1 MRARTPRAIR
11 RRGPVA
17 PRIPPNL
24 SRHTQT
30 RPTDISTDPTPYP
43 PLVETRPRG
52 GPKWGVRGG
61 PKMGVPGGPPRE
73 KKFQIVP
80 TGRVIKYPKKCALFC
95 PPRCAAPP
103 GGPPDGGSQGGSQY
117 YKIIPFWPENGQIW
131 ARAPGGEISPPGAPR
146 GPPGRGAPAGP
157 PRPPGGAPRGGPP
170 GGSRRGSKMGSQKGV
185 PKGGPK
191 WGPDRAQLGP
201 NGDRHRSC
209 PQTGDG
215 LSSVAKW
222 PVKRPER

>member
-30 RPTDISTDPTPYP
+30 RPSDISTDPTPYP
-43 PLVETRPRG
+43 PLVETRPGG

-61 PKMGVPGGPPRE
+61 PKMGVPGGPPGG

-103 GGPPDGGSQGGSQY
+103 GGRPNGGPQGGLSNTNKY
-117 YKIIPFWPENGQIW
+117 GFGPETAKFGPV
-131 ARAPGGEISPPGAPR
+131 RPGAKFRPPGRPGAPR
-146 GPPGRGAPAGP
+146 GGGAPRAP
-157 PRPPGGAPRGGPP
+157 APPGGPPRGGPP
-170 GGSRRGSKMGSQKGV
+170 GGVPEGGPEGV

-191 WGPDRAQLGP
+191 WG
-201 NGDRHRSC
+201 
-209 PQTGDG
+209 TG
-215 LSSVAKW
+215 
-222 PVKRPER
+222 

>member
-43 PLVETRPRG
+43 PLVETCPGGAQNGGSGG
-52 GPKWGVRGG
+52 GPKWGSRGG
-61 PKMGVPGGPPRE
+61 PPGG

-95 PPRCAAPP
+95 PPGVPGPRGPKSAPRAGPPKRGVLISKYSNIGPKKGPFWGSRGAPAGGSRGAPGRPPGAPGPGPPPGAPGPRAAPP
-103 GGPPDGGSQGGSQY
+103 GGVPAGGPGRPPDGVPGPVPDDP
-117 YKIIPFWPENGQIW
+117 IIT
-131 ARAPGGEISPPGAPR
+131 
-146 GPPGRGAPAGP
+146 
-157 PRPPGGAPRGGPP
+157 
-170 GGSRRGSKMGSQKGV
+170 V
-185 PKGGPK
+185 P
-191 WGPDRAQLGP
+191 
-201 NGDRHRSC
+201 
-209 PQTGDG
+209 TGDALRYALAQCIG
-215 LSSVAKW
+215 HVPQA
-222 PVKRPER
+222 

>member
-80 TGRVIKYPKKCALFC
+80 TGRVIKYPKKCALF
-95 PPRCAAPP
+95 APP
-103 GGPPDGGSQGGSQY
+103 ARGGPRGG
-117 YKIIPFWPENGQIW
+117 
-131 ARAPGGEISPPGAPR
+131 PR
-146 GPPGRGAPAGP
+146 GPPGRAPGP
-157 PRPPGGAPRGGPP
+157 PGTPPPGRGVPRGPPGEPSRAPRGWGGARKCPRPSSQPP
-170 GGSRRGSKMGSQKGV
+170 GEVQMRAAALRLRADRPSPGPGESAGLDGTPWGEGRAARVDAGPRRPEKFSEVPGSRR
-185 PKGGPK
+185 
-191 WGPDRAQLGP
+191 
-201 NGDRHRSC
+201 
-209 PQTGDG
+209 
-215 LSSVAKW
+215 
-222 PVKRPER
+222 

>member
-17 PRIPPNL
+17 PRIPPNR

-30 RPTDISTDPTPYP
+30 RPSDISTDPTPYP
-43 PLVETRPRG
+43 PLVETRPWG

-61 PKMGVPGGPPRE
+61 PKMGVPGGPPGG

-95 PPRCAAPP
+95 PPRSAAPP
-103 GGPPDGGSQGGSQY
+103 GGHPNGGPQGGSQY

-146 GPPGRGAPAGP
+146 GPRGGGAPRA
-157 PRPPGGAPRGGPP
+157 PRPPGGPPRGAPP
-170 GGSRRGSKMGSQKGV
+170 GGPKMGVPGGV

-191 WGPDRAQLGP
+191 WGPKWGP
-201 NGDRHRSC
+201 G
-209 PQTGDG
+209 
-215 LSSVAKW
+215 
-222 PVKRPER
+222 